1 MRACVCPQ
9 IFMWGFAGV
18 CMRGLGESVNTL
30 CAQAH
35 GAKAFRT
42 AAVWLQVHLVFACAW
57 HVAERQSPH
66 TRVSG

>member
-1 MRACVCPQ
+1 
-9 IFMWGFAGV
+9 
-18 CMRGLGESVNTL
+18 MRGLGESVNTL